1 MNRIT
6 EQGKNASTVLM
17 GIILLTGV
25 IAFAASPQIAY
36 STHLGPITVS
46 SPNDEIEKTVSI
58 EEETDD
64 GIITVGE
71 RIVYTIEIDVENNS
85 PDTWSDV
92 EVKDRFAG
100 NLAVGDSPVTTF
112 LKPADQV
119 DTIDSQVNLDCALS
133 QKGKTQKEFLDC
145 VVDDGLG
152 DQDLSPGE
160 TASVEVTAETD
171 FNHGQGKKN
180 PIGQREYTSCGEH
193 DVNSGATVT
202 YTLPDGTIV
211 EASTDSVT
219 VDVFEFADLSG
230 DCDQDGIPDSTDAEP
245 FEFNDADGDGVG
257 DGFDICPGFDDA
269 ADLDVDGT
277 PDGCDVDADGDTYE
291 GVLGD
296 GMDCND
302 LDANINPGAV
312 DDTVD
317 GIDQN
322 CDGVDGQ

>member
-17 GIILLTGV
+17 GIILFTGV
-25 IAFAASPQIAY
+25 IAFSASPQIAY
-36 STHLGPITVS
+36 STHLDSITVT
-46 SPNDEIEKTVSI
+46 SPNGEIEKTVSI
-58 EEETDD
+58 AEENDD
-64 GIITVGE
+64 GVITVGE
-71 RIVYTIEIDVENNS
+71 RIVYTVEIEVTNNS
-85 PDTWSDV
+85 GEAWSDV

-100 NLAVGDSPVTTF
+100 NLAVGDSPVTKF
-112 LKPADQV
+112 LKPNDQL
-119 DTIDSQVNLDCALS
+119 DIIDSEVNLECDLS

-145 VVDDGLG
+145 EVG
-152 DQDLSPGE
+152 DLADQG
-160 TASVEVTAETD
+160 TASVQVTAETD

-202 YTLPDGTIV
+202 YTLPDDTIV

-230 DCDQDGIPDSTDAEP
+230 DCDQDGILDSTDADP
-245 FEFNDADGDGVG
+245 FEFNDLDGDGVG
-257 DGFDICPGFDDA
+257 DGF
-269 ADLDVDGT
+269 
-277 PDGCDVDADGDTYE
+277 DVDADGDTYE
-291 GVLGD
+291 GAALGN
-296 GMDCND
+296 GADCND
-302 LDANINPGAV
+302 FDASINPDAV

-322 CDGVDGQ
+322 CDGTDGI